1 MILPFHVP
9 GKGLL
14 SSHRAVSNMGSQTHG
29 HQHSELQL
37 EILAH
42 RVKVFTKGP
51 ITMGL
56 GLLVFLLIQ

>member
-1 MILPFHVP
+1 
-9 GKGLL
+9 
-14 SSHRAVSNMGSQTHG
+14 MGSQTHG

-56 GLLVFLLIQ
+56 GLLVFLFIQ